1 MEVLQI
7 FTIQYTEKNNVHNY
21 KMLTVYAK
29 NMEESLEKAK
39 KYLENNEGYTIT
51 SVGTNSGNVI
61 LI

>member
-29 NMEESLEKAK
+29 NMEESLEKAE